1 MPVAVYI
8 PSDLG
13 SRGRGQRLQRGGR
26 GPCIA
31 GLTRTEPFL
40 VYTTSTKTA
49 LYSGT
54 RSNKKSNTTHSPF
67 PQFAEVIKQCVVER
81 GEVLEE
87 DDGIVDAGTLMPI
100 QEGLSMVDEVGGG
113 GGVADEHLPPH
124 DVDRLVLVADEGGH
138 GAYRWLQ
145 ELGAEEEQVGASAVA
160 DGKGAFNGDAK
171 NDREAPLQGAGA
183 SAVAD
188 DKSGLPDAKNGDK
201 KRGLPDAS
209 NNNAGR
215 QLQGAGAAVEDKG
228 GAALLVAGEQPPP
241 QEVAAQ
247 AGEAAPDAHWLQP
260 PLQEA
265 VAHVG
270 DGEAAPDAHWLQ
282 PPLQEAVAHAGEAAP
297 DAHLLQPPMH
307 DDDDADDADWPDWD
321 AFDQDW
327 EGFDQD
333 WDADTDKTAA
343 LQEED
348 EEPPVSIVAGE
359 TPPQHGPLL
368 SFFVECDQAGRG
380 EKPCTSC
387 FEGSKP
393 RSLSSGS
400 MRPHYCTCHRKLMR
414 SKDRVECSYC
424 HNFFQNLAD
433 YYRHKK
439 NIHGK

>member
-31 GLTRTEPFL
+31 VFGLHHINQNSSIFRHNLSRSPIREEP
-40 VYTTSTKTA
+40 TKPQA
-49 LYSGT
+49 LNTNLTINLPSSASVSG
-54 RSNKKSNTTHSPF
+54 SNKKSNTTHSPF
-67 PQFAEVIKQCVVER
+67 PQFAEVIKKCVVER

-247 AGEAAPDAHWLQP
+247 AGEAAPDAH
-260 PLQEA
+260 
-265 VAHVG
+265 
-270 DGEAAPDAHWLQ
+270 
-282 PPLQEAVAHAGEAAP
+282 
-297 DAHLLQPPMH
+297 LLQPPMH
-307 DDDDADDADWPDWD
+307 GDEDADDADWPDWD

-327 EGFDQD
+327 
-333 WDADTDKTAA
+333 DADNDKTAA

-393 RSLSSGS
+393 VPRSFSSGS